1 MAVVDYYAV
10 LGVALQASQD
20 EIKKA
25 YRTLA
30 LEFHPD
36 RNRGNRQAEEK
47 IREVNAAYEILG
59 DPDARKTYD
68 RLRLGHEE
76 PAVFRR
82 NREPEPEPEESVS
95 PSVVLYRMEETLRE
109 ESRKQLFMVLIRNTE
124 KIKEELVI
132 IRERVIR
139 AQGYDT
145 FLEKIVRQ
153 RGQEVLD
160 ELVSDELKQRRE
172 RLVDVAVEMVCS
184 AIPGSIRGSD
194 QMDQIR
200 RSLGQAYQEGW
211 IQGYE
216 QACELLYERR

>member
-25 YRTLA
+25 YRILA
-30 LEFHPD
+30 LQHHPD
-36 RNRGNRQAEEK
+36 RNRGNHQAEKK

-68 RLRLGHEE
+68 RLRLGYEE
-76 PAVFRR
+76 PMVHRR
-82 NREPEPEPEESVS
+82 DRDTEPEPEESIT
-95 PSVVLYRMEETLRE
+95 PSVVLQRMEETLRE
-109 ESRKQLFMVLIRNTE
+109 ESRKQLFSVLIRNTQ
-124 KIKEELVI
+124 KIKDELAI
-132 IRERVIR
+132 IRERVVR

-145 FLEKIVRQ
+145 FQEKIVMQ
-153 RGQEVLD
+153 RGQEVLED
-160 ELVSDELKQRRE
+160 LVSLELKERRE
-172 RLVDVAVEMVCS
+172 RLVDIAVEMVCS
-184 AIPGSIRGSD
+184 AVPGSFQGAD
-194 QMDQIR
+194 QVDQVR

>member
-1 MAVVDYYAV
+1 MPVVDYYAV
-10 LGVALQASQD
+10 LGVVLQASQD

-25 YRTLA
+25 YRALA
-30 LEFHPD
+30 LQYHPD
-36 RNRGNRQAEEK
+36 RNRGNRQAEQK

-68 RLRLGHEE
+68 RMRLGYVE
-76 PAVFRR
+76 PMVHRR
-82 NREPEPEPEESVS
+82 DRDPEPEPEESLA
-95 PSVVLYRMEETLRE
+95 PSVVLQRMEETLRE
-109 ESRKQLFMVLIRNTE
+109 ESRKQLFMVLIRNTQR
-124 KIKEELVI
+124 IKEELGI

-145 FLEKIVRQ
+145 FLEKIVMQ

-160 ELVSDELKQRRE
+160 ELVSVELKQRRE
-172 RLVDVAVEMVCS
+172 RLVDIAVEMVCS
-184 AIPGSIRGSD
+184 AVPGSFRGEE
-194 QMDQIR
+194 QMDQVR
-200 RSLGQAYQEGW
+200 RNLGQAYQEGW

>member
-1 MAVVDYYAV
+1 MPVVDYYAV

-76 PAVFRR
+76 PTVFRR

-153 RGQEVLD
+153 RGQEVLS

-200 RSLGQAYQEGW
+200 HSLGQAYQEGW

>member
-76 PAVFRR
+76 PTVFRR

-153 RGQEVLD
+153 RGQEVLS
-160 ELVSDELKQRRE
+160 ELVSDELKQRGE

-184 AIPGSIRGSD
+184 ATPGSIRGSD

>member
-1 MAVVDYYAV
+1 MPVVDYYAV
-10 LGVALQASQD
+10 LGVVLQASQD

-25 YRTLA
+25 YRALA
-30 LEFHPD
+30 LQYHPD
-36 RNRGNRQAEEK
+36 RNRGNHQAEQK

-68 RLRLGHEE
+68 RMRLGYVE
-76 PAVFRR
+76 PMVHRR
-82 NREPEPEPEESVS
+82 DRDPEPEPEESIS
-95 PSVVLYRMEETLRE
+95 PSVVLQRMEETLRE
-109 ESRKQLFMVLIRNTE
+109 ESRKQLFMVLIRNTQ
-124 KIKEELVI
+124 KIKEELGI

-145 FLEKIVRQ
+145 FLEKIVMQ

-160 ELVSDELKQRRE
+160 ELVSVELKQRRE

-184 AIPGSIRGSD
+184 AVPGSIRGSD
-194 QMDQIR
+194 QMDQVR
-200 RSLGQAYQEGW
+200 KSLAQAYQEGW